1 MLRQNVVW
9 LAVFVVIATMLLRL
23 PPMIAQQESVLN
35 VYGPL
40 VEADALAKKYY
51 VAPIESRRLVDGAI
65 RGMMLELDPY
75 SGYIAPDELPAFR
88 RHHSGDYSGVGL
100 ELGVRGGG
108 IRVIAPIDD
117 SPAAHAGILP
127 GDTILAI
134 DGHDVEYMS
143 VSAVN
148 SLLAGPLGSRVSVR
162 LRHTGRGE
170 EEIIHVTRGPVS
182 LVSVKGLRRRPNGDW
197 DYVIDAEKRIGYIR
211 VSSFRENTMGEFDDA
226 LNAALSQGATSLIL
240 DLRFNPGG
248 LTHEAIAMVDRF
260 VDDGVI
266 LKIVNRRQSIEEYHA
281 TEHGTLTDIPL
292 AVLINHASASS
303 AEIVAGALQDLDRAT
318 IVGERSF
325 GKGSVQHLI
334 PLDKHDGAIKL
345 TVAFYQLPNGRII
358 HRDASGH
365 GDDQWGIVPDV
376 VVPLSAEESHAIVQT
391 RVTLDRS
398 FPTGDRGEEP
408 PNVELDQDL
417 QIREAISILRGE
429 SSPAPR
435 SKS

>member
-40 VEADALAKKYY
+40 VEADALARKYY

-88 RHHSGDYSGVGL
+88 RRHSGDYSGVGL
-100 ELGVRGGG
+100 ELGVRGGE

-117 SPAAHAGILP
+117 SPAAHAGIFP
-127 GDTILAI
+127 GDTILAVN
-134 DGHDVEYMS
+134 GQTVEYMS

-148 SLLAGPLGSRVSVR
+148 SLLAGPSGSRVSIR
-162 LRHTGRGE
+162 LRHAGRSE

-182 LVSVKGLRRRPNGDW
+182 LVSVKGVRRRPNGGW
-197 DYVIDAEKRIGYIR
+197 DYLIDADKRIGYIR
-211 VSSFRENTMGEFDDA
+211 VSSFLENTMGEFDDA
-226 LNAALSQGATSLIL
+226 LNATLGQGATRLIL

-260 VDDGVI
+260 VNQGVI
-266 LKIVNRRQSIEEYHA
+266 LKIISRRQSIEEYHA
-281 TEHGTLTDIPL
+281 TEHDTLSDMPL
-292 AVLINHASASS
+292 VVLINHATASS
-303 AEIVAGALQDLDRAT
+303 AEIVAGALQDLNRAT

-334 PLDKHDGAIKL
+334 PLEKHDGAIKL

-358 HRDASGH
+358 HRDTGSQE
-365 GDDQWGIVPDV
+365 DDQWGIVPDV
-376 VVPLSAEESHAIVQT
+376 VVPLSAEGSRAIVQT
-391 RVTLDRS
+391 RVALDRC
-398 FPTGDRGEEP
+398 FPSGHGEEAP
-408 PNVELDQDL
+408 PRVELDQDA
-417 QIREAISILRGE
+417 QIREAISILSGGSSSAPQSE
-429 SSPAPR
+429 S
-435 SKS
+435 

>member
-40 VEADALAKKYY
+40 VEADALARKYY

-75 SGYIAPDELPAFR
+75 SAYIAPDELPAFR

-100 ELGVRGGG
+100 ELAVRGGEV
-108 IRVIAPIDD
+108 RVISPIDD
-117 SPAAHAGILP
+117 SPAARAGILP

-134 DGHDVEYMS
+134 DRHDVEYMS
-143 VSAVN
+143 ESAVN
-148 SLLAGPLGSRVSVR
+148 SLLAGPLGSRVSIR
-162 LRHTGRGE
+162 LRHAGQGQ

-197 DYVIDAEKRIGYIR
+197 DYLIDAEKRIGYIR
-211 VSSFRENTMGEFDDA
+211 VSSFRENTMGEFNHA
-226 LNAALSQGATSLIL
+226 LNTALGQGATRLIL

-260 VDDGVI
+260 VDHGVI

-281 TEHGTLTDIPL
+281 TEHGTLKDVPL
-292 AVLINHASASS
+292 TVLINRATASS

-334 PLDKHDGAIKL
+334 PLEKHDGAIKL
-345 TVAFYQLPNGRII
+345 TVAFYQLPDGRII

-365 GDDQWGIVPDV
+365 GDDQWGIVPDIL
-376 VVPLSAEESHAIVQT
+376 VPLSAEEFDTIVRT
-391 RVTLDRS
+391 RVKPDRS
-398 FPTGDRGEEP
+398 FPTGGTVAAP
-408 PNVELDQDL
+408 PHVELDQDRQL
-417 QIREAISILRGE
+417 REAISILRGA
-429 SSPAPR
+429 SSSAPR
-435 SKS
+435 GDS